1 MKLHIGAF
9 HRGIDGWINTDI
21 TPHMWITKIP
31 FLAYTLYKLKLMNQE
46 RYAQHTRGVFKTL
59 HYLNLCNP
67 FPYKNETLE
76 AIFSSHV
83 FEHLFLD
90 EVKQLIMECYRVLK
104 KDGVCRVIVPDL
116 EKIMLLYDVHDPQR
130 FIIDIYEIATRS
142 EVKNQHHSAFTGAFL
157 IKLFKDAGFSE
168 CEVLSYKKGKC
179 PDIDLLDNRPD
190 SLFFEAIK

>member
-31 FLAYTLYKLKLMNQE
+31 YFSYILYKFKFMSHE
-46 RYAQHTRGVFKTL
+46 RYLQHTQGAFKNL
-59 HYLNLCNP
+59 RYLNLCKP
-67 FPYKNETLE
+67 LPYEDNTLE

-90 EVKQLIMECYRVLK
+90 EVKRLIIECHRVLK
-104 KDGVCRVIVPDL
+104 KGGICRVVVPDL
-116 EKIMLLYDVHDPQR
+116 EKIMLLYDTNDPQK

-157 IKLFKDAGFSE
+157 TKLFKEAGFSK
-168 CEVLSYKKGKC
+168 CEVASYQKGVC
-179 PDIDLLDNRPD
+179 PDIDQLDNRPD